1 MTGLV
6 LIVTGVWNGEPQG
19 AAMTLAA
26 FTGALP
32 FGDIVLSLCVVL
44 FAFTTML
51 GWSYYGERCAEFLLG
66 PRVIMPFRV
75 LWVCGIFIGT
85 QMSLE
90 LVWKM
95 TDALNGLMAIPNLIA
110 LILLA
115 PIVFKLTKE
124 YFDQEKIEKTTTENS
139 AQGL

>member
-1 MTGLV
+1 MSLGQ
-6 LIVTGVWNGEPQG
+6 NGNT

-26 FTGALP
+26 FSGALP
-32 FGDIVLSLCVVL
+32 YGDLVLSLCVAL

-66 PRVIMPFRV
+66 PRVITPFRI
-75 LWVCGIFIGT
+75 LWVIGIFVGT

-110 LILLA
+110 LILLS
-115 PIVFKLTKE
+115 PIVFKLTKA
-124 YFDQEKIEKTTTENS
+124 YFDQEKSEQTTTGNS
-139 AQGL
+139 AQGQ

>member
-1 MTGLV
+1 
-6 LIVTGVWNGEPQG
+6 
-19 AAMTLAA
+19 
-26 FTGALP
+26 
-32 FGDIVLSLCVVL
+32 
-44 FAFTTML
+44 
-51 GWSYYGERCAEFLLG
+51 
-66 PRVIMPFRV
+66 MPFRV